1 MIVLRVDVWPGGDY
15 RRARDMGTVL
25 VWIVAADGEEVGH
38 YRYKILK
45 FNQRRRYKELLQ
57 RPQDIPSSA
66 CWREGTIQ
74 GFPRKKQGPL
84 DLLYRILDKAIGNRS
99 KRP

>member
-25 VWIVAADGEEVGH
+25 VWNVGGDQEFGK

-45 FNQRRRYKELLQ
+45 FNQRRRYKEVLMQ
-57 RPQDIPSSA
+57 PDRIPDHA
-66 CWREGTIQ
+66 CWRSGSIQ
-74 GFPRKKQGPL
+74 GFPREKQGPL
-84 DLLYRILDKAIGNRS
+84 DLLYRILEKSIGYRS
-99 KRP
+99 KKP